1 MPGPLIVT
9 NGDNTTAGMLRAGF
23 DGELLPWRDMLHDG
37 PVPSGLPLEKL
48 SALRAAFLAEECGG
62 SADKIV
68 SDFIER
74 DAKIRAHKRYDRIE
88 LWFEHDLYDQLQ
100 LIQLLDFFAQ
110 EGRSE
115 RLLLMQANDYLG
127 VQSPDALKAL
137 QPTARPV
144 TAEQF
149 TLARRAWEAFTAETP
164 EQIAVLA
171 FSKETALPY
180 VVPAF
185 RRFLQEL
192 PAIGSGLSLT
202 EERCLGA
209 FLGGPLSAG
218 ALFGVTQ
225 QQEEARFLGDLPFFQ
240 RLDGLCFG
248 TTPLVQGLPMR
259 LRNMVRSSDE
269 NGYRAF
275 ATAPLTLTDAGRA
288 ALDGHLDHAQ
298 ANGIAR
304 WFGGTYLKKGKLW
317 RRDSSG
323 QLVPPVA

>member
-1 MPGPLIVT
+1 MPRRLIVT
-9 NGDNTTAGMLRAGF
+9 NGDNATAGMLRARF

-48 SALRAAFLAEECGG
+48 SELRAAFLAEFGG
-62 SADKIV
+62 PADKIAN
-68 SDFIER
+68 DLIER
-74 DAKIRAHKRYDRIE
+74 DAKIRAHARYDRIE
-88 LWFEHDLYDQLQ
+88 FWFEHDLYDQLQ
-100 LIQLLDFFAQ
+100 LIQLLDFFAR

-115 RLLLMQANDYLG
+115 GLLLMQANDYLG

-137 QPTARPV
+137 QPTARAV

-149 TLARRAWEAFTAETP
+149 TMACRAWTAFTAETP
-164 EQIAVLA
+164 EQIAALA
-171 FSKETALPY
+171 FGKETALPY
-180 VVPAF
+180 VVSAF

-209 FLGGPLSAG
+209 LVRGPLSAG
-218 ALFGVTQ
+218 ALFGVMQ
-225 QQEEARFLGDLPFFQ
+225 EQEEARFLGDLPFFQ

-248 TTPLVQGLPMR
+248 TTPLLQGLPMR
-259 LRNMVRSSDE
+259 LQNMVTSSDE

-288 ALDGHLDHAQ
+288 TLDGRLDHVQ

-304 WFGGTYLKKGKLW
+304 WFGGTYLKREKLW

-323 QLVPPVA
+323 QLVPPIA